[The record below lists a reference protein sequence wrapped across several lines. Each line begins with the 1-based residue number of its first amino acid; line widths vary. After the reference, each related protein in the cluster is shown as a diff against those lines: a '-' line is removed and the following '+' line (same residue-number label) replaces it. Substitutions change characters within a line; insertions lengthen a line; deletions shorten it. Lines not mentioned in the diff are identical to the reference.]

1 MEKIQHRD
9 YGEVNWVGIPA
20 TFSSTPNEEVQNL
33 VNAPYIGEHNDET
46 LKALGFSD
54 SEIKQFKADGVVPTP
69 SGLRA
74 MPGAKDARAAY
85 AEKMRNRKQKSNL

>member
-33 VNAPYIGEHNDET
+33 VNAPYIGEHND
-46 LKALGFSD
+46 
-54 SEIKQFKADGVVPTP
+54 
-69 SGLRA
+69 
-74 MPGAKDARAAY
+74 
-85 AEKMRNRKQKSNL
+85 